1 MRFRRIGRTVFSAT
15 KYVGIENLRGAVIG
29 SQTPW
34 VEAYC
39 LVNRAKHITTVD
51 YQEIKIDHPQVSF
64 MSVMELVN
72 NRNRLYEA
80 FDFIVTFSSLE
91 HSGLGRYGDPLDPF
105 GDIKEMRKLRCL
117 LKPGGLFFL
126 GVPTGPDTIVFNAH
140 RIYGRLRLPF
150 MMEGLDLVDVFHDS
164 DLPVNLTLRELDE
177 PITTRLRQFV
187 FVLRKP
193 M

>member
-1 MRFRRIGRTVFSAT
+1 MT
-15 KYVGIENLRGAVIG
+15 GI
-29 SQTPW
+29 
-34 VEAYC
+34 
-39 LVNRAKHITTVD
+39 
-51 YQEIKIDHPQVSF
+51 SF
-64 MSVMELVN
+64 
-72 NRNRLYEA
+72 RLYEA

-150 MMEGLDLVDVFHDS
+150 MMEGIFDRQCYLLDKFCIKTLILSAFAFFL
-164 DLPVNLTLRELDE
+164 LPSKLSKHGTPYFTYFYLKSPSVVSFPKVSGPLSGILTLQKSCSKGSLC
-177 PITTRLRQFV
+177 LV
-187 FVLRKP
+187 
-193 M
+193 